1 MHRYSDAVKAEV
13 RRRMRQSVVKISA
26 QLGIQIVT
34 LYNWRKECR
43 S

>member
-1 MHRYSDAVKAEV
+1 MHRYSDAFKAEV

-26 QLGIQIVT
+26 QLRIQIVT
-34 LYNWRKECR
+34 LYNWSKECR